1 MPAVME
7 QVERM
12 SVSDKMRL
20 MEYLV
25 KSISVT
31 IERCDDTHPRKAK
44 RRIGSMAGKW
54 RLPTDDEDRAMDSEI
69 ESMFECLQEA

>member
-7 QVERM
+7 QVERI

-31 IERCDDTHPRKAK
+31 IVRCDDTHPRTTKL
-44 RRIGSMAGKW
+44 RMH
-54 RLPTDDEDRAMDSEI
+54 
-69 ESMFECLQEA
+69 